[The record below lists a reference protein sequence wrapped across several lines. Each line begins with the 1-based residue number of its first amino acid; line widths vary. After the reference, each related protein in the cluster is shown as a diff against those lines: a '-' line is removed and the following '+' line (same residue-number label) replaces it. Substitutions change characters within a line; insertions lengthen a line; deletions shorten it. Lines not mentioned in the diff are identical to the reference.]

1 MKWILV
7 NSKSAAIQE
16 YHLLNNDSCGLIV
29 KYNPTQHSVRLLTAD
44 YQRLFY
50 IENTGSLNGKYIF
63 RNEYGIE
70 LGYIGYDKWFGN
82 NGLVVLENKKFQ
94 YRINNLPEAKIT
106 FLHTGTGEEIAS
118 CLIAD
123 KFPPEDIQHRD
134 LSYLIL
140 ALCWQLIQPTAI
152 AVNTIESAK
161 K

>member
-7 NSKSAAIQE
+7 NSTTAAIQE
-16 YHLLNNDSCGLIV
+16 YHLMSNESCGLIV
-29 KYNPTQHSVRLLTAD
+29 KYNPIQHSVRLLTAG

-50 IENTGSLNGKYIF
+50 IENTGALHGKYIF

-70 LGYIGYDKWFGN
+70 LGYIVYDKWFGN

-94 YRINNLPEAKIT
+94 YRLNNLPDANIT
-106 FLHTGTGEEIAS
+106 FLHAGTGEEIAS

-123 KFPPEDIQHRD
+123 KFPPEDILHRD

-140 ALCWQLIQPTAI
+140 ALCWQLILPAAN
-152 AVNTIESAK
+152 AVNIIETAK